1 MLEILKMQSLVR
13 DIDFSDKNSVSFTL
27 NEIPARA
34 VDYNHSIC
42 VGIFFIEKKMISDSV
57 IRYITLMLVAL
68 DDTQDFALQ
77 LKDGYWWFWC
87 RYTIDDR
94 DNIKNTRH
102 DFSVKLEQIY
112 AVVQHFN
119 SMTVSINSS
128 KSNILSENEKN
139 LGKVIS

>member
-13 DIDFSDKNSVSFTL
+13 DIDFSDKNTVSFTL

-119 SMTVSINSS
+119 SMTVSINSP
-128 KSNILSENEKN
+128 KSNILSENENN

>member
-128 KSNILSENEKN
+128 KSNILSEDEKN

>member
-13 DIDFSDKNSVSFTL
+13 DIDLSDKNTVSFTL

-119 SMTVSINSS
+119 SLTDTLRSS
-128 KSNILSENEKN
+128 KSNILSENENN

>member
-119 SMTVSINSS
+119 SMSVSINSS
-128 KSNILSENEKN
+128 KSNVLSENENN
-139 LGKVIS
+139 LGKVKS

>member
-1 MLEILKMQSLVR
+1 MLEILKMQPLVR
-13 DIDFSDKNSVSFTL
+13 DIDFSDKNTVSFTL

-42 VGIFFIEKKMISDSV
+42 MGIFFIEKKMISDTV
-57 IRYITLMLVAL
+57 IHYITLMLVAL
-68 DDTQDFALQ
+68 DDTQDCALQ

-102 DFSVKLEQIY
+102 YLSVKLEQIY
-112 AVVQHFN
+112 AVIQYLN
-119 SMTVSINSS
+119 SLAVTVNSS
-128 KSNILSENEKN
+128 KSNVLCENEKN
-139 LGKVIS
+139 IGKVIS

>member
-13 DIDFSDKNSVSFTL
+13 DIDFSDKNTVSFTL

-128 KSNILSENEKN
+128 KSYILSENENN

>member
-13 DIDFSDKNSVSFTL
+13 DIDFSDKNTVSFTL

-42 VGIFFIEKKMISDSV
+42 VGVFFIEKKMISDSV

-128 KSNILSENEKN
+128 KSNILSENEKK

>member
-119 SMTVSINSS
+119 SMTVTINSS
-128 KSNILSENEKN
+128 KSNILSENENN

>member
-42 VGIFFIEKKMISDSV
+42 MGIFFIEKKMISDSV
-57 IRYITLMLVAL
+57 ICYITLMLVAL

-94 DNIKNTRH
+94 DNIKNTHH

-128 KSNILSENEKN
+128 KSNILSENENN

>member
-128 KSNILSENEKN
+128 KSNILSENENN

>member
-13 DIDFSDKNSVSFTL
+13 DIDFSDKNTVSFTL

-42 VGIFFIEKKMISDSV
+42 VGIFFIEKKMILDSV

-128 KSNILSENEKN
+128 KSNILSENENN

>member
-13 DIDFSDKNSVSFTL
+13 DIDFSDKNTVSFTL

-42 VGIFFIEKKMISDSV
+42 VGIFFIEKKMILDSV

-87 RYTIDDR
+87 RCTIDDR

-128 KSNILSENEKN
+128 KSNILSENENN

>member
-13 DIDFSDKNSVSFTL
+13 DIDFSDKNTVSFTL

-128 KSNILSENEKN
+128 KSNILSENENN

>member
-13 DIDFSDKNSVSFTL
+13 DIDFSDKNTVSFTL

-128 KSNILSENEKN
+128 KSNILSENEKK

>member
-13 DIDFSDKNSVSFTL
+13 DIDFSDKNTVSFTL

-102 DFSVKLEQIY
+102 DFSVKLEKIY

-128 KSNILSENEKN
+128 KSNILSENENN